1 MGFGAE
7 NVHRDSERI
16 AELLH
21 DPKALLVVGPAA
33 TDVDF
38 GIVLLQLDLVLLQGS
53 DNALEGG
60 GNIGKVGD
68 STPNNQLFAIFVR
81 VPSH

>member
-1 MGFGAE
+1 M
-7 NVHRDSERI
+7 HRDSERI

-21 DPKALLVVGPAA
+21 DPKALLVVGSTA

-53 DNALEGG
+53 DDSLESG

-68 STPNNQLFAIFVR
+68 STPNNQLFAIFMR
-81 VPSH
+81 VSSH